1 VELFAEKRI
10 LTVSQLTS
18 LLKGVLEENFEHV
31 WVEGEISNLAM
42 PSSGHLYFTL
52 KDAGAQLRCVMF
64 RASSRALKFRPRD
77 GLGCIVRGR
86 LSVFE
91 PRGDYQLI
99 VEYLEPRGVGALQ
112 LAFVQL
118 KERLARDGL
127 FDERHK
133 KPIPLLPQRIGVVTS
148 ATGAALHDILN
159 VLDRRF
165 ANVEILIRP
174 VKVQGE
180 GAAAEIA
187 AAIADFNRYREIDVM
202 IVGRGGG
209 SLEDLWAFNEEAVA
223 RAIHASKIPVISA
236 VGHEVDVTIADFV
249 ADLRAPTPSAA
260 AELVVKSKEELSAA
274 LAALAHRLDHALR
287 HLLVGK
293 RGRLDALSRAV
304 KDPTMLLGHLAQRL
318 DDLRERIVMA
328 MNGRIDRCV
337 NRLSSTRNH
346 LRLTSP
352 ALRLERNR
360 ELSIALL
367 ARGESAVRRVLERN
381 REAAAMNIGKL
392 QALSPLKTLER
403 GYAVVT
409 RKLDGNVVRESG
421 QITTGDR
428 LDIRFARGKAVCT
441 VESTSDR
448 PLATTAA
455 PEADVRKP

>member
-31 WVEGEISNLAM
+31 FVEGEVSNLAA

-52 KDAGAQLRCVMF
+52 KDAGAQIRCVMF

-91 PRGDYQLI
+91 PRGEYQLI

-118 KERLARDGL
+118 KERLAREGL

-133 KPIPLLPQRIGVVTS
+133 KPIPRLPQRIGVVTS

-223 RAIHASKIPVISA
+223 RAIHASNIPVISA
-236 VGHEVDVTIADFV
+236 VGHEVDFTIADFV

-260 AELVVKSKEELSAA
+260 AELVVKSKEELSEG
-274 LAALAHRLDHALR
+274 LAALGHRLDQAVR
-287 HLLVGK
+287 HRLAMN
-293 RGRLDALSRAV
+293 RGQIDALARSV

-318 DDLRERIVMA
+318 DDLQERLDLAIH
-328 MNGRIDRCV
+328 GRIDRCSD
-337 NRLSSTRNH
+337 RLSSARSH

-352 ALRLERNR
+352 AVRLERSR
-360 ELSIALL
+360 EMLISLVAKAEAGARRALD
-367 ARGESAVRRVLERN
+367 RN
-381 REAAAMNIGKL
+381 REAAAVNAGKL
-392 QALSPLKTLER
+392 QALSPLQTLER
-403 GYAVVT
+403 GFAVVT
-409 RKLDGNVVRESG
+409 LQPDAKVVRESD
-421 QITTGDR
+421 QIVTGDR
-428 LDIRFARGKAVCT
+428 LDLKFARGGAVCI
-441 VESTSDR
+441 VE
-448 PLATTAA
+448 TTHG
-455 PEADVRKP
+455 